1 VPDFFV
7 GAWTILLAPVGT
19 PEPILRK
26 VHNDMRTVL
35 DDPDIRTKLAANGG
49 FVRHMTPAE
58 LTAFVQN
65 EQKTWRPILEQV
77 AKEAEKK

>member
-1 VPDFFV
+1 MPDFFV
-7 GAWTILLAPVGT
+7 GAWTILLAPEGT
-19 PEPILRK
+19 PMPIIRK
-26 VHNDMRTVL
+26 VHDDMRVVL

-49 FVRHMTPAE
+49 FVRHITPAE

-77 AKEAEKK
+77 AKEATK

>member
-1 VPDFFV
+1 
-7 GAWTILLAPVGT
+7 
-19 PEPILRK
+19 
-26 VHNDMRTVL
+26 
-35 DDPDIRTKLAANGG
+35 
-49 FVRHMTPAE
+49 MTPAE